1 MLTCVVLLENPANPA
16 PKLIRMQEFRGGKWI
31 FGVISSQKHQTGIR
45 KTGSERYDVPK
56 EVFSFWIQG
65 LGSCTTWRE
74 ACGLRLLM
82 FTSFIRASEFSKL
95 QTNFAGNLKS
105 AADFPAEVYE
115 MRKYKVS
122 LQQSEVEK
130 CTLDCTFT
138 AYKVLIQ

>member
-1 MLTCVVLLENPANPA
+1 MM
-16 PKLIRMQEFRGGKWI
+16 I
-31 FGVISSQKHQTGIR
+31 QK
-45 KTGSERYDVPK
+45 
-56 EVFSFWIQG
+56 VFSFWIRKIQKEIFLFLERSLSG
-65 LGSCTTWRE
+65 SCGGGTACLPPLGSCTTWRE

-82 FTSFIRASEFSKL
+82 FTLFIRASEFSKL

-122 LQQSEVEK
+122 LQQSKVEK

>member
-1 MLTCVVLLENPANPA
+1 MMFP
-16 PKLIRMQEFRGGKWI
+16 
-31 FGVISSQKHQTGIR
+31 R
-45 KTGSERYDVPK
+45 KYSLSGSR
-56 EVFSFWIQG
+56 FSVHA
-65 LGSCTTWRE
+65 RR

-130 CTLDCTFT
+130 CTLD
-138 AYKVLIQ
+138 Y

>member
-1 MLTCVVLLENPANPA
+1 MLTCVVLLENPTNPA
-16 PKLIRMQEFRGGKWI
+16 PKIIRMQEFRGGKWI

-56 EVFSFWIQG
+56 EVFSFWIQV
-65 LGSCTTWRE
+65 LGPCTTWRE

-115 MRKYKVS
+115 MRKYKVL

-130 CTLDCTFT
+130 CTLD
-138 AYKVLIQ
+138 Y